1 MYKSKRRPD
10 KNEAGNVALRPTY
23 SDFKSRHGALET
35 FLGIEILVVISLKW
49 AFITQWEKQGHEP
62 KPTAKL

>member
-10 KNEAGNVALRPTY
+10 EKEAGNVALIPNFA
-23 SDFKSRHGALET
+23 DFKSRHGALET